1 MIFPRFSIRLM
12 LALTTVFA
20 IFFLVMSFAGSGSL
34 AAAAV
39 VVAVMSVVLAFAA
52 YVIVFAAAYTL
63 ARIVRLTRP
72 RVEPSSPFAADKL
85 PPQVIPP
92 RDPE

>member
-1 MIFPRFSIRLM
+1 MLIPRFSIRWM
-12 LALTTVFA
+12 LVLTALFA
-20 IFFLVMSFAGSGSL
+20 VFFLAMSFAGSGSH

-39 VVAVMSVVLAFAA
+39 VVS
-52 YVIVFAAAYTL
+52 VFAVAITFGLYGLLFGLAYGL

-72 RVEPSSPFAADKL
+72 ATQPSSPFASDKL

-92 RDPE
+92 HDPE